1 MYLYIDAVGVEM
13 QPCQAAEKGGEF
25 LVADG
30 RKLLGALCGHSW
42 SAEHIESQ
50 ETGQDDRMFKDRT
63 PLG

>member
-30 RKLLGALCGHSW
+30 RKLLGALCGHS
-42 SAEHIESQ
+42 
-50 ETGQDDRMFKDRT
+50 
-63 PLG
+63 